1 MLSIFGFENLEVW
14 QLARTLIK
22 EVYKE
27 ISSYP
32 SYERYALC
40 DQLRRASVSV
50 SSNIAEGSARFSAK
64 DQLRFYDMAYSSLVE
79 VRSELLVAFDL
90 GYSTEERID
99 EISKN
104 IIRVAQMLAA
114 LMNSCRTR
122 ING

>member
-1 MLSIFGFENLEVW
+1 M
-14 QLARTLIK
+14 ARTLIK

-99 EISKN
+99 EISKT